1 MIKRTRSVLIVGKEQ
16 SWVGNLTEALTS
28 NGHRTLIA
36 RDQAHALSIL
46 EFRAVDVVVADL
58 EALNGDDRDL
68 VSYARSAIPTP
79 QIVLIGKEDPI
90 IHEYLLEERVIL
102 VPKPVDIGQLMACL
116 TTSPTRRSSFS
127 GLVEDVDLLEYFQF
141 VILGSRNTILEVTS
155 LVGTRGRIYM
165 ADGLVLHAELGVLK
179 GEQAL
184 YSCLCFKEGT
194 FSHLPWEDPEELTIN
209 KPGEFLLI
217 EAVRRRDEAWS
228 DDGEP
233 DAQD

>member
-1 MIKRTRSVLIVGKEQ
+1 
-16 SWVGNLTEALTS
+16 
-28 NGHRTLIA
+28 
-36 RDQAHALSIL
+36 
-46 EFRAVDVVVADL
+46 VDVVVADL

-79 QIVLIGKEDPI
+79 QIILIGKKDPI

-194 FSHLPWEDPEELTIN
+194 FSHLPWEDPEESTIN

-217 EAVRRRDEAWS
+217 EAMRRRDEAWS